1 MNNILIPFP
10 DKNNFKFFMENNIDG
25 FIIGIE
31 GYSETFNHLVKM
43 SELNDICKMLK
54 EKDKK
59 IYIMLNKVYFNEQ
72 MEELKKI
79 VRCIEKLDINA
90 LIFSDMAI
98 LNIVREENLNIRLVW
113 YSKLTTNSST
123 IKFLE
128 KRGVSGFIISPEIT
142 LDEQI
147 EISKK
152 VNSPCSI
159 KLFGYNIMATSS
171 RKLITNYFKYC
182 NMGKPKDK
190 KYYFKEKNSNDFYQ
204 IVEKD
209 NTTFLS
215 GKILNGLLEYKRLIN
230 ENINAFVI
238 LDDYLIPEASFYNV
252 IEAFIALKNAPNDD
266 EFAEKLK
273 EVVDANNYNNT
284 YNGFLNKKTI
294 FKVKNNE

>member
-59 IYIMLNKVYFNEQ
+59 IYIMLNKVYFNKQ
-72 MEELKKI
+72 MDELKKV
-79 VRCIEKLDINA
+79 VRSIEKLDINA
-90 LIFSDMAI
+90 LVFSDMAV
-98 LNIVREENLNIRLVW
+98 LNIVREENLNISLVW

-152 VNSPCSI
+152 VNSQCSI

-190 KYYFKEKNSNDFYQ
+190 KYYFKEKNSDDFYQ

-252 IEAFIALKNAPNDD
+252 IEAFIALKNAPKDVD
-266 EFAEKLK
+266 FAKKLK
-273 EVVDANNYNNT
+273 EVVDVNNYNNT

>member
-59 IYIMLNKVYFNEQ
+59 IYIMLNKVYFNKQ

-79 VRCIEKLDINA
+79 VRSIEKLDINA
-90 LIFSDMAI
+90 LIFSDMAV
-98 LNIVREENLNIRLVW
+98 LNIVREENLDIRLIW

-123 IKFLE
+123 MKFLE

-190 KYYFKEKNSNDFYQ
+190 RYYLKKKTLMIFIKLLK
-204 IVEKD
+204 K
-209 NTTFLS
+209 
-215 GKILNGLLEYKRLIN
+215 KILHS
-230 ENINAFVI
+230 
-238 LDDYLIPEASFYNV
+238 YL
-252 IEAFIALKNAPNDD
+252 
-266 EFAEKLK
+266 
-273 EVVDANNYNNT
+273 
-284 YNGFLNKKTI
+284 
-294 FKVKNNE
+294 VKY

>member
-1 MNNILIPFP
+1 
-10 DKNNFKFFMENNIDG
+10 MENNIDG

-59 IYIMLNKVYFNEQ
+59 IYIMLNKVYFNKQ
-72 MEELKKI
+72 MDELKKV
-79 VRCIEKLDINA
+79 VRSIEKLDINA
-90 LIFSDMAI
+90 LIFSDMSV
-98 LNIVREENLNIRLVW
+98 LNIVREENLNINLVW

-190 KYYFKEKNSNDFYQ
+190 KYYFKEKNSDDFYQ

-230 ENINAFVI
+230 ENINACII

-266 EFAEKLK
+266 EFAKKLK
-273 EVVDANNYNNT
+273 EVVDVNNYNNT

>member
-72 MEELKKI
+72 MEELKKV
-79 VRCIEKLDINA
+79 VRSIEKLDINA

-128 KRGVSGFIISPEIT
+128 RRGVSGFIISPEIT

-190 KYYFKEKNSNDFYQ
+190 KYYFKEKNSDDFYQ

-209 NTTFLS
+209 NTQMDYT
-215 GKILNGLLEYKRLIN
+215 N
-230 ENINAFVI
+230 EKCKQEVQ
-238 LDDYLIPEASFYNV
+238 
-252 IEAFIALKNAPNDD
+252 APSRKYPH
-266 EFAEKLK
+266 AEH
-273 EVVDANNYNNT
+273 V
-284 YNGFLNKKTI
+284 
-294 FKVKNNE
+294 

>member
-59 IYIMLNKVYFNEQ
+59 IYIMLNKVYFNKQ
-72 MEELKKI
+72 MDELKKV
-79 VRCIEKLDINA
+79 VRSIEKLDINA
-90 LIFSDMAI
+90 LIFSDMSV
-98 LNIVREENLNIRLVW
+98 LNIVREENLNINLVW

-171 RKLITNYFKYC
+171 RKLITIT
-182 NMGKPKDK
+182 
-190 KYYFKEKNSNDFYQ
+190 SS
-204 IVEKD
+204 IVIWV
-209 NTTFLS
+209 NQ
-215 GKILNGLLEYKRLIN
+215 KIKSI
-230 ENINAFVI
+230 I
-238 LDDYLIPEASFYNV
+238 L
-252 IEAFIALKNAPNDD
+252 K
-266 EFAEKLK
+266 
-273 EVVDANNYNNT
+273 
-284 YNGFLNKKTI
+284 KKTRMI
-294 FKVKNNE
+294 FIKLLKKIIQHFYRVKF